1 MNARVI
7 PLHRQLQD
15 AELADLRLFS
25 DQFEEFWSNYQDLR
39 DSGLDLQISL
49 SAENGRVSANAMNL
63 SRHRVKG
70 FLADYRLFHDRSSER
85 ISFTKIVRLLHEA
98 CPDPELAEII
108 ERNQKEWHSPLIPM
122 AGWHNDFTV
131 ADILETTFNTRI
143 FHIDD
148 RPRYSDKTK
157 EALALAFDENAVW
170 WGVLLIAY
178 NRMLCIRNI
187 NWIIGPILN
196 GQSAV
201 QIPTARE

>member
-1 MNARVI
+1 
-7 PLHRQLQD
+7 
-15 AELADLRLFS
+15 
-25 DQFEEFWSNYQDLR
+25 
-39 DSGLDLQISL
+39 
-49 SAENGRVSANAMNL
+49 
-63 SRHRVKG
+63 
-70 FLADYRLFHDRSSER
+70 
-85 ISFTKIVRLLHEA
+85 
-98 CPDPELAEII
+98 
-108 ERNQKEWHSPLIPM
+108 M